1 MKVVTAAGTIELGTV
16 ETAPTIGVIDYSRRV
31 TDEFGVTTVVQRGF
45 ARRMT
50 VRLAVPFEDVDT
62 IQRQLAEL
70 RATSATWIADDR
82 FGSLS
87 VRGFYKEF
95 EVDHATAP
103 LSYCTLTVEGMTGEE
118 AFTDDGSDP
127 APAGQA
133 SSLQLLQPIAITE
146 AVLTSSSVS
155 EDDAIEWTAAG
166 GYALGQRVIR
176 RSTHRVWES
185 LIERNVGHDP
195 ATTTGAWL
203 DVGPTNRWA
212 MFDQALGSVTTDEA
226 PIVVTLRPGPAAS
239 GLAILDC
246 NAATVRVQAPGY
258 DRTVAPSGGS
268 GAALFLDLSLA
279 AGASITVT
287 LTPFGMAAQRVVWD
301 DGFAWDD
308 SVTWQD
314 TVAGTATA
322 EPPSWADAE
331 AVSDT
336 TEWQDSRGGDGT
348 VFVGTMVLGI
358 LRPLGI
364 TEGSATSG
372 ITDYSRRETDEF
384 GETMIV
390 PRAWAK
396 RMAGKALIRTD
407 AVDQVVGR
415 IAAVRAVPS
424 LWLGDAGVDSLIV
437 YGFFKDFSVE
447 VGETL
452 SKLTLSI
459 EGFSE
464 AKTPAPLTIP
474 WENVSGTKPTENADN
489 TSENTSKDT
498 DAVAGVP
505 AKQVIADAASVK
517 QRSDILENITIPAIN
532 SAVAAANALIKTA
545 GAKAD
550 AALADLNAK
559 LLASGI
565 VLDAA
570 LANADSKL
578 AAARV
583 TADLAVSRANTRIDA
598 AMTDLNAEANRAQG
612 KDELLDRRID
622 SLTVVTNK
630 NDGEVRALIE
640 TERLVRTDDVRAIA
654 QRIDTVVTDYT
665 SRDSVTNTRITT
677 QVTALSAADRA
688 LGERIDTVT
697 AEFKAADSA
706 TSTRITDSVA
716 ALSAADEAIG
726 RRVDSIVTDVTT
738 KDTATRAEISRVEL
752 ASSTRD
758 TALGQ
763 RIDTVVTDYTG
774 RDSATNTRITTQVT
788 ALSAADKA
796 LGERI
801 DTVTTDFKAADAAT
815 STRIT
820 NAVTALSDADTA
832 IGTRVD
838 AIVTDVTTKDTAT
851 RAEISRVELAS
862 STRDTALG
870 QRIDTVTADYKSA
883 STATN
888 TRITDTAR
896 AFADADQAIGQRIS
910 EVQSS
915 FAPGGGNLISNTDFV
930 TTDGWGENLGMPR
943 PNYGVNAAGP
953 SYHPVGEN
961 VLSIYQAGR
970 AGGADAYADWISDPV
985 AIVGGSFVQFSAMFA
1000 SHRADTQAFLGWVG
1014 SDGVIFQFVNGNRNT
1029 STEQFANDP
1038 NLFKRSGALAVQA
1051 PLRAVAARLLM
1062 RKNDT
1067 YEGKADSYA
1076 WFWRPYIGGARQG
1089 QNGWNDWS
1097 AGSARAVQTA
1107 TAARVAT
1114 SIDTLTDAD
1123 RAIGRRIDTVTT
1135 DYVSRDSTTNARVDQ
1150 TVSAISEGDRALG
1163 IRVDSVAANL
1173 VTTDSAVRAE
1183 IGRVERT
1190 SVDRDTALG
1199 QRSDTI
1205 TASLNAASGRLSTVE
1220 TAVTD
1225 GRFATAQRVSNL
1237 EAQVSGSGGDLTAKI
1252 DERVTAVVDPKI
1264 GAVTQSVTNLRSD
1277 YNGTAATVQQQAG
1290 TLVDLAG
1297 KARAYVRLNADAGNG
1312 YAQLSLF
1319 ADQYGGAWELVGN
1332 GRIAGNLFV
1341 DGTITTSKV
1350 APNNITNTVAIA
1362 GMSGGVSPEDTGE
1375 TGRVYITSTGG
1386 TMKVDVQ
1393 ADGTRTGG
1401 SGNMRAQLFAAYNGT
1416 ELALSREVAFT
1427 PSNTAVPVGFFQIIQ
1442 FPAGT
1447 AVQFFL
1453 RFFVT
1458 TTNTTWTYTSAAIA
1472 VTEFKR

>member
-1 MKVVTAAGTIELGTV
+1 MKVVTASGAIELGTV

-50 VRLAVPFEDVDT
+50 VRLAVPFDDVDT

-82 FGSLS
+82 FGSLT

-127 APAGQA
+127 APAGQP
-133 SSLQLLQPIAITE
+133 SSLQLLQPIAITD
-146 AVLTSSSVS
+146 ALLTSSSVP
-155 EDDAIEWTAAG
+155 EDDAIEWTTAG

-185 LIERNVGHDP
+185 LLERNVGHDP

-246 NAATVRVQAPGY
+246 NAATVRVQATGY
-258 DRTVAPSGGS
+258 DRTVAPTGGS

-287 LTPFGMAAQRVVWD
+287 LTPFGKAATRVVWD

-348 VFVGTMVLGI
+348 VFVGTLLLGI

-464 AKTPAPLTIP
+464 ARTPAPLTIP

-489 TSENTSKDT
+489 TGENTSKDT
-498 DAVAGVP
+498 GAVAGVP
-505 AKQVIADAASVK
+505 AAQVIADAASVK

-559 LLASGI
+559 LLSAGIALDGSLAS
-565 VLDAA
+565 
-570 LANADSKL
+570 ADSKL
-578 AAARV
+578 GAARV
-583 TADLAVSRANTRIDA
+583 AADLAVSRANTRIDA

-622 SLTVVTNK
+622 SMTVVINK
-630 NDGEVRALIE
+630 NDGEVRALID
-640 TERLVRTDDVRAIA
+640 TERTVRSDDVRAIA
-654 QRIDTVVTDYT
+654 QRIDSVVTDYT
-665 SRDSVTNTRITT
+665 SRDSDTNTRITR
-677 QVTALSAADRA
+677 QVTALSAADMA

-697 AEFKAADSA
+697 TEYKDADAA
-706 TSTRITDSVA
+706 TSTQITDSVA
-716 ALSAADEAIG
+716 ALSAVDVAIG
-726 RRVDSIVTDVTT
+726 KRVDAIVTDVTT
-738 KDTATRAEISRVEL
+738 KDTATRTEIGRVEL

-763 RIDTVVTDYTG
+763 RIDSVVTDYTD

-788 ALSAADKA
+788 ALSAEDKA

-801 DTVTTDFKAADAAT
+801 DTVTTEYKSANTAT
-815 STRIT
+815 NTRIT
-820 NAVTALSDADTA
+820 GEVTALSGAD
-832 IGTRVD
+832 V
-838 AIVTDVTTKDTAT
+838 
-851 RAEISRVELAS
+851 
-862 STRDTALG
+862 ALG
-870 QRIDTVTADYKSA
+870 QRIDTVTTEFRDANAVTSTRINA
-883 STATN
+883 QSTALS
-888 TRITDTAR
+888 
-896 AFADADQAIGQRIS
+896 DATTAIGQRI
-910 EVQSS
+910 
-915 FAPGGGNLISNTDFV
+915 
-930 TTDGWGENLGMPR
+930 
-943 PNYGVNAAGP
+943 
-953 SYHPVGEN
+953 
-961 VLSIYQAGR
+961 
-970 AGGADAYADWISDPV
+970 
-985 AIVGGSFVQFSAMFA
+985 
-1000 SHRADTQAFLGWVG
+1000 DT
-1014 SDGVIFQFVNGNRNT
+1014 I
-1029 STEQFANDP
+1029 
-1038 NLFKRSGALAVQA
+1038 
-1051 PLRAVAARLLM
+1051 
-1062 RKNDT
+1062 
-1067 YEGKADSYA
+1067 
-1076 WFWRPYIGGARQG
+1076 
-1089 QNGWNDWS
+1089 
-1097 AGSARAVQTA
+1097 
-1107 TAARVAT
+1107 
-1114 SIDTLTDAD
+1114 
-1123 RAIGRRIDTVTT
+1123 TT
-1135 DYVSRDSTTNARVDQ
+1135 DYVSRDSKANVRIDQ
-1150 TVSAISEGDRALG
+1150 TASAMSEADRVLG
-1163 IRVDSVAANL
+1163 IRVDNVSASL
-1173 VTTDSAVRAE
+1173 SSTDSAVRAE
-1183 IGRVERT
+1183 IGRVERA
-1190 SVDRDTALG
+1190 SAERDIVLG
-1199 QRSDTI
+1199 ERSDTI
-1205 TASLNAASGRLSTVE
+1205 TVSLNDARSRLSTVE

-1225 GRFATAQRVSNL
+1225 GRFATAQRVSVL

-1277 YNGTAATVQQQAG
+1277 YDGTAATVQQQAG

-1416 ELALSREVAFT
+1416 ELALSREVAFS

>member
-1 MKVVTAAGTIELGTV
+1 MKVVTFTGAIELGTV

-31 TDEFGVTTVVQRGF
+31 TDEFGVTTVVPRRF

-50 VRLAVPFEDVDT
+50 VRLAVPFDDVDT

-82 FGSLS
+82 FGSLT
-87 VRGFYKEF
+87 VRGFYREF
-95 EVDHATAP
+95 EVDHASAP
-103 LSYCTLTVEGMTGEE
+103 LSYCTLTVEGLTGEE

-133 SSLQLLQPIAITE
+133 STLQLLQPIAITE

-185 LIERNVGHDP
+185 VIDRNIGHDP

-226 PIVVTLRPGPAAS
+226 PIVVTLRPGLAAS

-268 GAALFLDLSLA
+268 GGALFLDLSLA

-287 LTPFGMAAQRVVWD
+287 LTPFGKAATRVVWD

-308 SVTWQD
+308 SVAWHD

-331 AVSDT
+331 GVSDVT
-336 TEWQDSRGGDGT
+336 KWRDSRGGDGT
-348 VFVGTMVLGI
+348 VFVGTLLLGI

-464 AKTPAPLTIP
+464 AKTPAPLTIL
-474 WENVSGTKPTENADN
+474 WENVSGPKPTENADN
-489 TSENTSKDT
+489 TGENTSKDT
-498 DAVAGVP
+498 GAVAGVP
-505 AKQVIADAASVK
+505 AKQVIADAVSIK
-517 QRSDILENITIPAIN
+517 QRSDILENTTIPAIN

-570 LANADSKL
+570 LAKADSKL
-578 AAARV
+578 VEARV
-583 TADLAVSRANTRIDA
+583 TADLAVSRANNRIDA

-654 QRIDTVVTDYT
+654 QRIDSVVTDYT

-697 AEFKAADSA
+697 TEFKAADSA

-726 RRVDSIVTDVTT
+726 KRVDSIVTDVTM

-815 STRIT
+815 STRIIT
-820 NAVTALSDADTA
+820 AVTALSDADAAT
-832 IGTRVD
+832 GRRVD
-838 AIVTDVTTKDTAT
+838 SIVTDVTTKDTAT
-851 RAEISRVELAS
+851 RAEIGRVELAS

-870 QRIDTVTADYKSA
+870 QRIDTVTADYQSA
-883 STATN
+883 NTATN
-888 TRITDTAR
+888 TRITDTSR
-896 AFADADQAIGQRIS
+896 ALANATTAVGERASVLESQASPSGGNLVPNSSLSTLDGWVLVTNPQLTSTMSLNRAAQPFMIGGIENNLTLHRPSPGAGLCSEAQSAPFAVRPGSSIQLYAMTASHRCRAWVTVFFFNYSGYVGYAGENSALRINAGGQDLNAWDQTGVKELIVPGGAVRATIALRSYDVENDGYAWFSRPFVTEVKPGTKTWVPYSAGNDRTVTASTRALVSSTATTLADADS
-910 EVQSS
+910 
-915 FAPGGGNLISNTDFV
+915 
-930 TTDGWGENLGMPR
+930 
-943 PNYGVNAAGP
+943 
-953 SYHPVGEN
+953 
-961 VLSIYQAGR
+961 
-970 AGGADAYADWISDPV
+970 
-985 AIVGGSFVQFSAMFA
+985 
-1000 SHRADTQAFLGWVG
+1000 
-1014 SDGVIFQFVNGNRNT
+1014 
-1029 STEQFANDP
+1029 
-1038 NLFKRSGALAVQA
+1038 
-1051 PLRAVAARLLM
+1051 
-1062 RKNDT
+1062 
-1067 YEGKADSYA
+1067 
-1076 WFWRPYIGGARQG
+1076 
-1089 QNGWNDWS
+1089 
-1097 AGSARAVQTA
+1097 
-1107 TAARVAT
+1107 
-1114 SIDTLTDAD
+1114 
-1123 RAIGRRIDTVTT
+1123 AIGRRIDTITT
-1135 DYVSRDSTTNARVDQ
+1135 DYVGRDSATNARVDQ
-1150 TVSAISEGDRALG
+1150 TASAMSEADRALG
-1163 IRVDSVAANL
+1163 IRVDGVAASL
-1173 VTTDSAVRAE
+1173 ATTDSAVRAE

-1205 TASLNAASGRLSTVE
+1205 TASLNDARGRLSTVE

-1225 GRFATAQRVSNL
+1225 GRFAAAQRVSSL
-1237 EAQVSGSGGDLTAKI
+1237 EAQVGADLSARIDQRATAI
-1252 DERVTAVVDPKI
+1252 VDPKI
-1264 GAVTQSVTNLRSD
+1264 GVVTQSVTDLRSA
-1277 YNGTAATVQQQAG
+1277 YNGTEARVQQQAG

-1297 KARAYVRLNADAGNG
+1297 KATAYVRLLADGGNG
-1312 YAQLSLF
+1312 VARLSLWS
-1319 ADQYGGAWELVGN
+1319 DQFGGVWELIGD
-1332 GRIAGNLFV
+1332 GRIGGNLVV
-1341 DGTITTSKV
+1341 DGTITSTKMGASSV
-1350 APNNITNTVAIA
+1350 QQAMFLTLP
-1362 GMSGGVSPEDTGE
+1362 GSMSIPYG
-1375 TGRVYITSTGG
+1375 
-1386 TMKVDVQ
+1386 
-1393 ADGTRTGG
+1393 
-1401 SGNMRAQLFAAYNGT
+1401 
-1416 ELALSREVAFT
+1416 
-1427 PSNTAVPVGFFQIIQ
+1427 
-1442 FPAGT
+1442 
-1447 AVQFFL
+1447 
-1453 RFFVT
+1453 
-1458 TTNTTWTYTSAAIA
+1458 
-1472 VTEFKR
+1472 

>member
-1 MKVVTAAGTIELGTV
+1 MKVVTSAGAIELGTV

-50 VRLAVPFEDVDT
+50 VRLAVPFDDVDA
-62 IQRQLAEL
+62 IQRQLAQL

-87 VRGFYKEF
+87 VHGFYKEF
-95 EVDHATAP
+95 EVDHATVP

-133 SSLQLLQPIAITE
+133 SSLQLLQPIAITD
-146 AVLTSSSVS
+146 AVLTSSSVA

-185 LIERNVGHDP
+185 LLERNVGHDP

-258 DRTVAPSGGS
+258 DRTVAPTGGS

-287 LTPFGMAAQRVVWD
+287 LTPFGKAATRVVWD

-348 VFVGTMVLGI
+348 VFVGTLLLGI

-489 TSENTSKDT
+489 TGENTSKDT
-498 DAVAGVP
+498 GAVAGVP
-505 AKQVIADAASVK
+505 ATQVIADAASVK

-559 LLASGI
+559 LLSAGIALDGSLAS
-565 VLDAA
+565 
-570 LANADSKL
+570 ADSKL
-578 AAARV
+578 GAARV
-583 TADLAVSRANTRIDA
+583 AADLAVSRANTRIDA

-612 KDELLDRRID
+612 KDELLERRID

-654 QRIDTVVTDYT
+654 RTIESVITDYT
-665 SRDSVTNTRITT
+665 SRDSTTNTRITT
-677 QVTALSAADRA
+677 TITALSAADRA

-697 AEFKAADSA
+697 TEFKEADSA
-706 TSTRITDSVA
+706 TSTRITDSVS

-726 RRVDSIVTDVTT
+726 KRVDSIVADVITNDAAART
-738 KDTATRAEISRVEL
+738 EISRVEL
-752 ASSTRD
+752 ASSARD

-763 RIDTVVTDYTG
+763 SIEIVVTDYTG

-801 DTVTTDFKAADAAT
+801 DTVT
-815 STRIT
+815 
-820 NAVTALSDADTA
+820 
-832 IGTRVD
+832 
-838 AIVTDVTTKDTAT
+838 
-851 RAEISRVELAS
+851 
-862 STRDTALG
+862 
-870 QRIDTVTADYKSA
+870 ADYRSVN
-883 STATN
+883 TATN

-1014 SDGVIFQFVNGNRNT
+1014 SDGVIFEFVNGNRNT
-1029 STEQFANDP
+1029 STERFANDP
-1038 NLFKRSGALAVQA
+1038 NLFKRSGVIAVQA

-1067 YEGKADSYA
+1067 YEGQGDSYA

-1089 QNGWNDWS
+1089 QNAWNDWS

-1114 SIDTLTDAD
+1114 SITTLTDAD
-1123 RAIGRRIDTVTT
+1123 SAIGRRIDTVTA
-1135 DYVSRDSTTNARVDQ
+1135 DYVSRDATTNARVDQ

-1163 IRVDSVAANL
+1163 IRVDSVGASL
-1173 VTTDSAVRAE
+1173 VATDSAVRAE

-1205 TASLNAASGRLSTVE
+1205 TASLNEASGRLSTVE

-1393 ADGTRTGG
+1393 ADGTRTAG

-1416 ELALSREVAFT
+1416 ELALSREVAFS

>member
-1 MKVVTAAGTIELGTV
+1 MKVVTASGAIELGTV
-16 ETAPTIGVIDYSRRV
+16 GTAPTIGVIDYSRRV

-50 VRLAVPFEDVDT
+50 VRLAVPFDDVDT

-127 APAGQA
+127 APVGQA
-133 SSLQLLQPIAITE
+133 SSLQLLQPIAITD
-146 AVLTSSSVS
+146 AVLTSSSVA

-166 GYALGQRVIR
+166 GYALGQRVMR

-185 LIERNVGHDP
+185 LLERNVGHDP

-226 PIVVTLRPGPAAS
+226 PIVVTLRPDPAAS

-287 LTPFGMAAQRVVWD
+287 LTPFGKAATRVVWD

-308 SVTWQD
+308 SVSWQD
-314 TVAGTATA
+314 TVAGTATV
-322 EPPSWADAE
+322 EPPTWSDGE
-331 AVSDT
+331 GVSDT

-348 VFVGTMVLGI
+348 VFVGTLLLGI

-489 TSENTSKDT
+489 TGENTSKDT
-498 DAVAGVP
+498 GAVAGVP
-505 AKQVIADAASVK
+505 ATQVIADAASVK
-517 QRSDILENITIPAIN
+517 HRNDILENITIPAIN

-559 LLASGI
+559 LLSAGIALDGSLAS
-565 VLDAA
+565 
-570 LANADSKL
+570 ADSKL
-578 AAARV
+578 GAARV
-583 TADLAVSRANTRIDA
+583 AADLAVSRANTRIDA

-612 KDELLDRRID
+612 KDELLERRID

-654 QRIDTVVTDYT
+654 QRIDSVVTDYT

-697 AEFKAADSA
+697 TEFKAADSA
-706 TSTRITDSVA
+706 TSTRIMDSVA

-726 RRVDSIVTDVTT
+726 KRVDSIVTDVTT

-788 ALSAADKA
+788 ALSAADTA

-801 DTVTTDFKAADAAT
+801 DTVTTDFKAADTAT

-820 NAVTALSDADTA
+820 QSVTALSNA
-832 IGTRVD
+832 
-838 AIVTDVTTKDTAT
+838 
-851 RAEISRVELAS
+851 
-862 STRDTALG
+862 DTALG
-870 QRIDTVTADYKSA
+870 QRIDTITTDYKAADSA
-883 STATN
+883 TS
-888 TRITDTAR
+888 TRITTAV
-896 AFADADQAIGQRIS
+896 AALSDADSAIGQRIDTITTDYVGRDTRTNARVDQTAS
-910 EVQSS
+910 AMTEADRALGARIETVQAS
-915 FAPGGGNLISNTDFV
+915 FTSGGGNLLVGTDFI
-930 TTDGWGENLGMPR
+930 TLDGWTYNQYNPSGTLSAPNRGIDVEGSSYHPLGEHTLGMYQPGR
-943 PNYGVNAAGP
+943 VGDSTYLEWLSDPFAVTPGEYLQFSAFCLAHRASVKIALVWLNAAG
-953 SYHPVGEN
+953 
-961 VLSIYQAGR
+961 A
-970 AGGADAYADWISDPV
+970 
-985 AIVGGSFVQFSAMFA
+985 AMFA
-1000 SHRADTQAFLGWVG
+1000 VDAGDVSTPEALGNNPENYTQHGMKSVQVPSNAVG
-1014 SDGVIFQFVNGNRNT
+1014 AYLI
-1029 STEQFANDP
+1029 
-1038 NLFKRSGALAVQA
+1038 
-1051 PLRAVAARLLM
+1051 M

-1067 YEGKADSYA
+1067 KAGANPNDSYA
-1076 WFWRPYIGGARQG
+1076 WFWRPSVSI
-1089 QNGWNDWS
+1089 
-1097 AGSARAVQTA
+1097 ARAGQLAWAPYSPGSGRAAQVAST
-1107 TAARVAT
+1107 ARVKEA
-1114 SIDTLTDAD
+1114 TDALAQASLALGSRSTSLEAQMSRQAPSALNTFTD
-1123 RAIGRRIDTVTT
+1123 DVNNRLTRIDQFV
-1135 DYVSRDSTTNARVDQ
+1135 NAR
-1150 TVSAISEGDRALG
+1150 I
-1163 IRVDSVAANL
+1163 N
-1173 VTTDSAVRAE
+1173 TTEDVLA
-1183 IGRVERT
+1183 
-1190 SVDRDTALG
+1190 DLPN
-1199 QRSDTI
+1199 QY
-1205 TASLNAASGRLSTVE
+1205 
-1220 TAVTD
+1220 
-1225 GRFATAQRVSNL
+1225 ATAQRVSIL

-1252 DERVTAVVDPKI
+1252 DERLTVVVDPKI
-1264 GAVTQSVTNLRSD
+1264 GAVAQSVSDLRSA
-1277 YNGTAATVQQQAG
+1277 YNGTAATVSQQAG
-1290 TLVDLAG
+1290 TLADVKGRTAAYWRTTAVAG
-1297 KARAYVRLNADAGNG
+1297 DNRAQITISADANAGAGVDIIGDVSINGN
-1312 YAQLSLF
+1312 L
-1319 ADQYGGAWELVGN
+1319 LVSGSVVTD
-1332 GRIAGNLFV
+1332 RIALNGV
-1341 DGTITTSKV
+1341 
-1350 APNNITNTVAIA
+1350 TNTVAIA

-1393 ADGTRTGG
+1393 ADGTRTAG

>member
-1 MKVVTAAGTIELGTV
+1 MKVVTAAGAIELGTV

-50 VRLAVPFEDVDT
+50 VRLAVPFDDVDT

-133 SSLQLLQPIAITE
+133 SSLQLLQPIAITD
-146 AVLTSSSVS
+146 AVLTSSSVP

-258 DRTVAPSGGS
+258 DRTVAPTGGS

-287 LTPFGMAAQRVVWD
+287 LTPFGKAATRVVWD

-308 SVTWQD
+308 SVAWQD
-314 TVAGTATA
+314 TVAGTATD

-331 AVSDT
+331 GVSDLT
-336 TEWQDSRGGDGT
+336 NWQDSRGGDGT
-348 VFVGTMVLGI
+348 VFVGTMLLGI

-424 LWLGDAGVDSLIV
+424 LWLGDAGIDSLIV

-459 EGFSE
+459 ESFSE
-464 AKTPAPLTIP
+464 AKNPAPLTIP

-489 TSENTSKDT
+489 TGENTSKDT
-498 DAVAGVP
+498 GAVAGVP
-505 AKQVIADAASVK
+505 ATQVIADAASVK

-532 SAVAAANALIKTA
+532 SAVAAANALIKAA

-559 LLASGI
+559 LLSSGI
-565 VLDAA
+565 ALDGS
-570 LANADSKL
+570 LASADSKL
-578 AAARV
+578 GAARV
-583 TADLAVSRANTRIDA
+583 TAELAASRANARIDA

-612 KDELLDRRID
+612 KDELLERRID

-654 QRIDTVVTDYT
+654 QRIDSVVTDYT

-697 AEFKAADSA
+697 TEFKAADSA

-726 RRVDSIVTDVTT
+726 RRIDSIVTDVTT

-774 RDSATNTRITTQVT
+774 RDTATNTRITTQVT
-788 ALSAADKA
+788 ALSAADVA

-801 DTVTTDFKAADAAT
+801 DTVTTDFKAADSAT

-820 NAVTALSDADTA
+820 QSVTALSNADTALGQRIDTITTDYKAADSATSTRITTAVAALSDADTA
-832 IGTRVD
+832 IGQRVD
-838 AIVTDVTTKDTAT
+838 TI
-851 RAEISRVELAS
+851 
-862 STRDTALG
+862 
-870 QRIDTVTADYKSA
+870 
-883 STATN
+883 
-888 TRITDTAR
+888 
-896 AFADADQAIGQRIS
+896 
-910 EVQSS
+910 
-915 FAPGGGNLISNTDFV
+915 
-930 TTDGWGENLGMPR
+930 
-943 PNYGVNAAGP
+943 
-953 SYHPVGEN
+953 
-961 VLSIYQAGR
+961 
-970 AGGADAYADWISDPV
+970 
-985 AIVGGSFVQFSAMFA
+985 
-1000 SHRADTQAFLGWVG
+1000 
-1014 SDGVIFQFVNGNRNT
+1014 
-1029 STEQFANDP
+1029 
-1038 NLFKRSGALAVQA
+1038 
-1051 PLRAVAARLLM
+1051 
-1062 RKNDT
+1062 
-1067 YEGKADSYA
+1067 
-1076 WFWRPYIGGARQG
+1076 
-1089 QNGWNDWS
+1089 
-1097 AGSARAVQTA
+1097 
-1107 TAARVAT
+1107 
-1114 SIDTLTDAD
+1114 
-1123 RAIGRRIDTVTT
+1123 TT
-1135 DYVSRDSTTNARVDQ
+1135 DYIGRDSQTNARVDQ
-1150 TVSAISEGDRALG
+1150 TVSAMSEADRALG
-1163 IRVDSVAANL
+1163 SRIDTVAA
-1173 VTTDSAVRAE
+1173 SF
-1183 IGRVERT
+1183 G
-1190 SVDRDTALG
+1190 TA
-1199 QRSDTI
+1199 
-1205 TASLNAASGRLSTVE
+1205 
-1220 TAVTD
+1220 
-1225 GRFATAQRVSNL
+1225 
-1237 EAQVSGSGGDLTAKI
+1237 LTAKAQEI
-1252 DERVTAVVDPKI
+1252 TTAFTNADIALANRTDVLEASSRATDTAIPALTARIKSTEDTLVDLPNRYAASSFVQMLDAQMRGAEPSGISTSLIARIEDRATAIADAKT
-1264 GAVTQSVTNLRSD
+1264 GAVAQTVQTLRSE
-1277 YNGTAATVQQQAG
+1277 YNGTVATVSQQAG
-1290 TLVDLAG
+1290 TIVDLAG
-1297 KARAYVRLNADAGNG
+1297 KATAYVRLLADGGNG
-1312 YAQLSLF
+1312 VARLSLWS
-1319 ADQYGGAWELVGN
+1319 DQFGGAWELIGN
-1332 GRIAGNLFV
+1332 GRIGGDLVV
-1341 DGTITTSKV
+1341 DGTITSMKMGASSVQQAMFMTLPGSM
-1350 APNNITNTVAIA
+1350 AIPY
-1362 GMSGGVSPEDTGE
+1362 G
-1375 TGRVYITSTGG
+1375 
-1386 TMKVDVQ
+1386 
-1393 ADGTRTGG
+1393 
-1401 SGNMRAQLFAAYNGT
+1401 
-1416 ELALSREVAFT
+1416 
-1427 PSNTAVPVGFFQIIQ
+1427 
-1442 FPAGT
+1442 
-1447 AVQFFL
+1447 
-1453 RFFVT
+1453 
-1458 TTNTTWTYTSAAIA
+1458 
-1472 VTEFKR
+1472 

>member
-1 MKVVTAAGTIELGTV
+1 MKVVTASGAIELGTV

-50 VRLAVPFEDVDT
+50 VRLAVPFDDVDT

-82 FGSLS
+82 FGSLT

-127 APAGQA
+127 APAGQP

-176 RSTHRVWES
+176 RATHRVWES
-185 LIERNVGHDP
+185 LLERNVGHDP
-195 ATTTGAWL
+195 AITTGAWL

-287 LTPFGMAAQRVVWD
+287 LTPFGKAATRVVWD

-308 SVTWQD
+308 SVSWQD
-314 TVAGTATA
+314 TVAGTATV
-322 EPPSWADAE
+322 EPPTWSDDE
-331 AVSDT
+331 GVSDT

-348 VFVGTMVLGI
+348 VFVGTMLLGI

-505 AKQVIADAASVK
+505 AKQVIADAVSVK

-583 TADLAVSRANTRIDA
+583 TADLAVSRANSRIDA

-612 KDELLDRRID
+612 KDELLKREID
-622 SLTVVTNK
+622 SLTVVTNR

-640 TERLVRTDDVRAIA
+640 TERLVRTDDVRAIV
-654 QRIDTVVTDYT
+654 RTIDSVVTDYT

-677 QVTALSAADRA
+677 TITALSAVDRA

-697 AEFKAADSA
+697 TEFRAADSA

-726 RRVDSIVTDVTT
+726 KRVDAIVTDVIT
-738 KDTATRAEISRVEL
+738 KETATRAEISRVEL

-758 TALGQ
+758 AALGQ
-763 RIDTVVTDYTG
+763 RIDSVVTDYTG
-774 RDSATNTRITTQVT
+774 RDTVTNTRITQTIT
-788 ALSAADKA
+788 AFSAADKA

-801 DTVTTDFKAADAAT
+801 DTVTTEFRTADAAT
-815 STRIT
+815 STRISDV
-820 NAVTALSDADTA
+820 VTALSDADTA
-832 IGTRVD
+832 IGKRVD

-851 RAEISRVELAS
+851 RAEIGRVELAS

-870 QRIDTVTADYKSA
+870 QRIDTVTTDYISA
-883 STATN
+883 NTATN
-888 TRITDTAR
+888 TRITESVTALSN
-896 AFADADQAIGQRIS
+896 ADVAIGQRIDTIATDYLGRDATTNARIT
-910 EVQSS
+910 VQVKALSD
-915 FAPGGGNLISNTDFV
+915 A
-930 TTDGWGENLGMPR
+930 TT
-943 PNYGVNAAGP
+943 
-953 SYHPVGEN
+953 
-961 VLSIYQAGR
+961 
-970 AGGADAYADWISDPV
+970 
-985 AIVGGSFVQFSAMFA
+985 
-1000 SHRADTQAFLGWVG
+1000 
-1014 SDGVIFQFVNGNRNT
+1014 
-1029 STEQFANDP
+1029 
-1038 NLFKRSGALAVQA
+1038 
-1051 PLRAVAARLLM
+1051 
-1062 RKNDT
+1062 
-1067 YEGKADSYA
+1067 
-1076 WFWRPYIGGARQG
+1076 
-1089 QNGWNDWS
+1089 
-1097 AGSARAVQTA
+1097 
-1107 TAARVAT
+1107 
-1114 SIDTLTDAD
+1114 
-1123 RAIGRRIDTVTT
+1123 AIGQRFDAITT

-1150 TVSAISEGDRALG
+1150 TVSAMSEGYRALG
-1163 IRVDSVAANL
+1163 IRVDGVAAGL
-1173 VTTDSAVRAE
+1173 TATDTAVRAE

-1205 TASLNAASGRLSTVE
+1205 TASLNDARGRLSTVE

-1225 GRFATAQRVSNL
+1225 GRFATAQRVSSL
-1237 EAQVSGSGGDLTAKI
+1237 EAQVGDDLSARIDQRATAI
-1252 DERVTAVVDPKI
+1252 VDPKI
-1264 GAVTQSVTNLRSD
+1264 GVVTQSVTDLRSA
-1277 YNGTAATVQQQAG
+1277 YNGTVATVQQQAG

-1297 KARAYVRLNADAGNG
+1297 KATAYVRLLADGGNG
-1312 YAQLSLF
+1312 VARLSLWS
-1319 ADQYGGAWELVGN
+1319 DQFGGAWELIGD
-1332 GRIAGNLFV
+1332 GRIGGNLV
-1341 DGTITTSKV
+1341 V
-1350 APNNITNTVAIA
+1350 A
-1362 GMSGGVSPEDTGE
+1362 GS
-1375 TGRVYITSTGG
+1375 ITSTQMGASS
-1386 TMKVDVQ
+1386 VQ
-1393 ADGTRTGG
+1393 QAMFLTLPG
-1401 SGNMRAQLFAAYNGT
+1401 SMSIPYG
-1416 ELALSREVAFT
+1416 
-1427 PSNTAVPVGFFQIIQ
+1427 
-1442 FPAGT
+1442 
-1447 AVQFFL
+1447 
-1453 RFFVT
+1453 
-1458 TTNTTWTYTSAAIA
+1458 
-1472 VTEFKR
+1472 

>member
-1 MKVVTAAGTIELGTV
+1 MKVVTASGAIELGTV

-50 VRLAVPFEDVDT
+50 VRLAVPFDDVDA

-70 RATSATWIADDR
+70 RAISATWIADER

-95 EVDHATAP
+95 EVDHATAA

-133 SSLQLLQPIAITE
+133 SSLQLLQPIAITD
-146 AVLTSSSVS
+146 AVLTSSSVP

-226 PIVVTLRPGPAAS
+226 PIVVTLRPGLGAS

-258 DRTVAPSGGS
+258 DRTVAPTGGS

-279 AGASITVT
+279 AGAGITVT
-287 LTPFGMAAQRVVWD
+287 LTPFGKAATRVVWD

-348 VFVGTMVLGI
+348 VFVGTMLLGI

-498 DAVAGVP
+498 GAVAGVP
-505 AKQVIADAASVK
+505 ATQVIADAASVK

-583 TADLAVSRANTRIDA
+583 TADLAVSLANTRIDA

-622 SLTVVTNK
+622 SLTVITNK

-654 QRIDTVVTDYT
+654 QRIDSVVTDYT

-677 QVTALSAADRA
+677 TITALSAADRA

-697 AEFKAADSA
+697 TEFKAADSA

-726 RRVDSIVTDVTT
+726 KRVDSIVTDVTT

-763 RIDTVVTDYTG
+763 RIDSVVTDYTG

-801 DTVTTDFKAADAAT
+801 DSVTTEFKAADAAT
-815 STRIT
+815 STGISE
-820 NAVTALSDADTA
+820 AVTALSDADAA
-832 IGTRVD
+832 IGRRVD
-838 AIVTDVTTKDTAT
+838 SVVTDVSTKDAAT
-851 RAEISRVELAS
+851 RAEIGRVELAS

-883 STATN
+883 NTATN

-915 FAPGGGNLISNTDFV
+915 FTPGGGNLINNTDFI
-930 TTDGWGENLGMPR
+930 TTDGWGENIGMPR
-943 PNYGVNAAGP
+943 PTYGINIAGT

-1014 SDGVIFQFVNGNRNT
+1014 SDGVIFEFVNGNRNT
-1029 STEQFANDP
+1029 STEKLANDP
-1038 NLFKRSGALAVQA
+1038 NLFKRSGVIAVQA

-1067 YEGKADSYA
+1067 YEGQGDSYA

-1114 SIDTLTDAD
+1114 SITTLTNAD
-1123 RAIGRRIDTVTT
+1123 SAIGRRIDTITT
-1135 DYVSRDSTTNARVDQ
+1135 DYVGRDSATNARVDQ
-1150 TVSAISEGDRALG
+1150 TASAMSEGDRALG

-1173 VTTDSAVRAE
+1173 ATTDSAVRAE

-1205 TASLNAASGRLSTVE
+1205 TASLNDARSRLSTVE

-1225 GRFATAQRVSNL
+1225 GRFAAAQRVSSL
-1237 EAQVSGSGGDLTAKI
+1237 EAQVGADLSARI
-1252 DERVTAVVDPKI
+1252 DQRASAIVDPKI
-1264 GAVTQSVTNLRSD
+1264 GVVTQSVTDLRSA
-1277 YNGTAATVQQQAG
+1277 YNGTVATVQQQAG

-1297 KARAYVRLNADAGNG
+1297 KATAYVRLLADGGNG
-1312 YAQLSLF
+1312 VARLSLWS
-1319 ADQYGGAWELVGN
+1319 DQFGGAWELIGD
-1332 GRIAGNLFV
+1332 GRIGGNLVV
-1341 DGTITTSKV
+1341 DGTITSTKMGASSV
-1350 APNNITNTVAIA
+1350 QQAMFLTLP
-1362 GMSGGVSPEDTGE
+1362 GSMSIPYG
-1375 TGRVYITSTGG
+1375 
-1386 TMKVDVQ
+1386 
-1393 ADGTRTGG
+1393 
-1401 SGNMRAQLFAAYNGT
+1401 
-1416 ELALSREVAFT
+1416 
-1427 PSNTAVPVGFFQIIQ
+1427 
-1442 FPAGT
+1442 
-1447 AVQFFL
+1447 
-1453 RFFVT
+1453 
-1458 TTNTTWTYTSAAIA
+1458 
-1472 VTEFKR
+1472 

>member
-1 MKVVTAAGTIELGTV
+1 MKVVTTAGAIELGTV

-50 VRLAVPFEDVDT
+50 VRLAVPFDDVDT

-70 RATSATWIADDR
+70 RATSATWIADER

-146 AVLTSSSVS
+146 AVLTSSSVA

-185 LIERNVGHDP
+185 LLERNVGHDP

-226 PIVVTLRPGPAAS
+226 PIVVTLKSGDAAS

-246 NAATVRVQAPGY
+246 NASTVRVQAPGY
-258 DRTVAPSGGS
+258 DRTVAPTGGS

-279 AGASITVT
+279 AGASVTVT
-287 LTPFGMAAQRVVWD
+287 LTPFGKAATRVVWD

-348 VFVGTMVLGI
+348 VFVGTMLLGI

-489 TSENTSKDT
+489 TGENTSKDT

-505 AKQVIADAASVK
+505 ATQVIADAASVK

-559 LLASGI
+559 LLSAGIALDGSLAS
-565 VLDAA
+565 
-570 LANADSKL
+570 ADSKL

-583 TADLAVSRANTRIDA
+583 AADLAVSRANTRIDA

-612 KDELLDRRID
+612 KDELLERRID

-654 QRIDTVVTDYT
+654 QRIDSVVTDYT

-697 AEFKAADSA
+697 TEFKAADSA

-788 ALSAADKA
+788 ALSAADVA

-801 DTVTTDFKAADAAT
+801 DTVTTDFKAADSAT

-820 NAVTALSDADTA
+820 QSVTALSNA
-832 IGTRVD
+832 
-838 AIVTDVTTKDTAT
+838 
-851 RAEISRVELAS
+851 
-862 STRDTALG
+862 DTALG
-870 QRIDTVTADYKSA
+870 QRIDTITTDYKASDSA
-883 STATN
+883 TS
-888 TRITDTAR
+888 TRITTAV
-896 AFADADQAIGQRIS
+896 AALSDADSAIGQRI
-910 EVQSS
+910 
-915 FAPGGGNLISNTDFV
+915 
-930 TTDGWGENLGMPR
+930 
-943 PNYGVNAAGP
+943 
-953 SYHPVGEN
+953 
-961 VLSIYQAGR
+961 
-970 AGGADAYADWISDPV
+970 
-985 AIVGGSFVQFSAMFA
+985 
-1000 SHRADTQAFLGWVG
+1000 
-1014 SDGVIFQFVNGNRNT
+1014 
-1029 STEQFANDP
+1029 
-1038 NLFKRSGALAVQA
+1038 
-1051 PLRAVAARLLM
+1051 
-1062 RKNDT
+1062 
-1067 YEGKADSYA
+1067 DS
-1076 WFWRPYIGGARQG
+1076 
-1089 QNGWNDWS
+1089 
-1097 AGSARAVQTA
+1097 
-1107 TAARVAT
+1107 
-1114 SIDTLTDAD
+1114 
-1123 RAIGRRIDTVTT
+1123 VTT

-1163 IRVDSVAANL
+1163 IRVDGVAASL

-1190 SVDRDTALG
+1190 SVDRDTALS
-1199 QRSDTI
+1199 QRTDTI
-1205 TASLNAASGRLSTVE
+1205 TASLNDASGRLSTVE

-1252 DERVTAVVDPKI
+1252 DERLTVVVDPKI
-1264 GAVTQSVTNLRSD
+1264 GAVAQSLSDLRSQ
-1277 YNGTAATVQQQAG
+1277 YNGTAATVSQQAG
-1290 TLVDLAG
+1290 TLADVKGRTAAYWRTTAVAGNNRAQITISADANSGAGVDIVGDVSISGNLLVSGSVITDRIAPNAVSSISAASMGSGVADQESPFQTDLFFVGTTGAPLAIDVQFDAYRSENG
-1297 KARAYVRLNADAGNG
+1297 TGYLRAILLQRSANGDIGLREVRLRNPSTNV
-1312 YAQLSLF
+1312 
-1319 ADQYGGAWELVGN
+1319 GGPTNFWVL
-1332 GRIAGNLFV
+1332 
-1341 DGTITTSKV
+1341 TS
-1350 APNNITNTVAIA
+1350 A
-1362 GMSGGVSPEDTGE
+1362 
-1375 TGRVYITSTGG
+1375 
-1386 TMKVDVQ
+1386 
-1393 ADGTRTGG
+1393 
-1401 SGNMRAQLFAAYNGT
+1401 
-1416 ELALSREVAFT
+1416 
-1427 PSNTAVPVGFFQIIQ
+1427 
-1442 FPAGT
+1442 PAGT
-1447 AVQFFL
+1447 VGFYMSFEVISGGGQIYGGFAISSVSL
-1453 RFFVT
+1453 R
-1458 TTNTTWTYTSAAIA
+1458 
-1472 VTEFKR
+1472 VTELKR

>member
-1 MKVVTAAGTIELGTV
+1 MKVVTTAGAIELGTV
-16 ETAPTIGVIDYSRRV
+16 ETAPTIGVVDYSRRV

-50 VRLAVPFEDVDT
+50 VRLAVPFDDVDT

-185 LIERNVGHDP
+185 LLERNVGHDP

-258 DRTVAPSGGS
+258 DRTVAPLGGS

-287 LTPFGMAAQRVVWD
+287 LTPFGKAATHVVWD

-308 SVTWQD
+308 SVSWQD

-331 AVSDT
+331 GVSDLT
-336 TEWQDSRGGDGT
+336 NWQDSRGGDGT
-348 VFVGTMVLGI
+348 VFVGTLLLGI

-372 ITDYSRRETDEF
+372 IADYSRRETDEF

-489 TSENTSKDT
+489 TGENTSKDT
-498 DAVAGVP
+498 GAVAGVP
-505 AKQVIADAASVK
+505 ATQVIADAASVK
-517 QRSDILENITIPAIN
+517 QRNDILENITIPAIN

-559 LLASGI
+559 LLSAGIALDGSLAS
-565 VLDAA
+565 
-570 LANADSKL
+570 ADSKL
-578 AAARV
+578 GAARV
-583 TADLAVSRANTRIDA
+583 AADLAVSRANTRIDA

-612 KDELLDRRID
+612 KEELLKREID
-622 SLTVVTNK
+622 SLTVVTKK

-654 QRIDTVVTDYT
+654 RTIDSVVTDYT

-677 QVTALSAADRA
+677 TITALSAADRA

-697 AEFKAADSA
+697 TEFKSADAA

-726 RRVDSIVTDVTT
+726 KRVDSIVTDVIT
-738 KDTATRAEISRVEL
+738 KEAATRAEISRVEL

-763 RIDTVVTDYTG
+763 RIDSVVTDYTG
-774 RDSATNTRITTQVT
+774 RDSATNTRITTQVS

-796 LGERI
+796 LGERV

-815 STRIT
+815 SARIT
-820 NAVTALSDADTA
+820 QSVTALSNA
-832 IGTRVD
+832 
-838 AIVTDVTTKDTAT
+838 
-851 RAEISRVELAS
+851 
-862 STRDTALG
+862 DTALG
-870 QRIDTVTADYKSA
+870 QRIDTVTTDYKA
-883 STATN
+883 ANAATS
-888 TRITDTAR
+888 TRITTAV
-896 AFADADQAIGQRIS
+896 AALSDADAAIGQ
-910 EVQSS
+910 
-915 FAPGGGNLISNTDFV
+915 
-930 TTDGWGENLGMPR
+930 
-943 PNYGVNAAGP
+943 
-953 SYHPVGEN
+953 
-961 VLSIYQAGR
+961 
-970 AGGADAYADWISDPV
+970 
-985 AIVGGSFVQFSAMFA
+985 
-1000 SHRADTQAFLGWVG
+1000 
-1014 SDGVIFQFVNGNRNT
+1014 
-1029 STEQFANDP
+1029 
-1038 NLFKRSGALAVQA
+1038 
-1051 PLRAVAARLLM
+1051 
-1062 RKNDT
+1062 
-1067 YEGKADSYA
+1067 
-1076 WFWRPYIGGARQG
+1076 
-1089 QNGWNDWS
+1089 
-1097 AGSARAVQTA
+1097 
-1107 TAARVAT
+1107 
-1114 SIDTLTDAD
+1114 
-1123 RAIGRRIDTVTT
+1123 RIDTVTT

-1150 TVSAISEGDRALG
+1150 TVSAMSEGDRALG
-1163 IRVDSVAANL
+1163 IRVDTVTASLA
-1173 VTTDSAVRAE
+1173 TTDSAVRAE

-1205 TASLNAASGRLSTVE
+1205 TASLNDARGRISTVE

-1264 GAVTQSVTNLRSD
+1264 GAVTQSVTDLRSA

-1290 TLVDLAG
+1290 TLVDLSG
-1297 KARAYVRLNADAGNG
+1297 KATAYVRLLADGGNG
-1312 YAQLSLF
+1312 VARLSLWS
-1319 ADQYGGAWELVGN
+1319 DQFGGAWELIGN
-1332 GRIAGNLFV
+1332 GRIGGDLVV

-1350 APNNITNTVAIA
+1350 AANQMTNGAASSGMAGSGITQETDGETERLAILS
-1362 GMSGGVSPEDTGE
+1362 SGGRMFINVQSD
-1375 TGRVYITSTGG
+1375 GR
-1386 TMKVDVQ
+1386 
-1393 ADGTRTGG
+1393 RTGG
-1401 SGNMRAQLFAAYNGT
+1401 AGVMTVQLWASYSGGSIP
-1416 ELALSREVAFT
+1416 LSREVAFS
-1427 PSNTAVPVGFFQIIQ
+1427 PSSTAVPVSFFHQVY
-1442 FPAGT
+1442 FPAGETVEFYLHYYVRT
-1447 AVQFFL
+1447 A
-1453 RFFVT
+1453 
-1458 TTNTTWTYTSAAIA
+1458 NTSWAYSSAAIA

>member
-1 MKVVTAAGTIELGTV
+1 MKVVTAAGAIELGTV

-50 VRLAVPFEDVDT
+50 VRLAVPFDDVDT

-70 RATSATWIADDR
+70 RATSATWIADER

-95 EVDHATAP
+95 EVDHATGP

-118 AFTDDGSDP
+118 AYTDDGSDP

-133 SSLQLLQPIAITE
+133 SSLQLLQPIAITD
-146 AVLTSSSVS
+146 AVLTSSSVP

-185 LIERNVGHDP
+185 LLERNVGHDP

-268 GAALFLDLSLA
+268 GGALFLDLSLA
-279 AGASITVT
+279 AGASVTVT
-287 LTPFGMAAQRVVWD
+287 LTPFGKAATRVVWD

-308 SVTWQD
+308 SVSWQD
-314 TVAGTATA
+314 TVAGTATV

-331 AVSDT
+331 GVSDLT
-336 TEWQDSRGGDGT
+336 NWQDSRGGDGT
-348 VFVGTMVLGI
+348 VFVGTLLLGI

-364 TEGSATSG
+364 TESSATSG

-489 TSENTSKDT
+489 TGENTSKDT
-498 DAVAGVP
+498 GAVAGVP
-505 AKQVIADAASVK
+505 ATQVIADAASVK

-570 LANADSKL
+570 LAKADSKL
-578 AAARV
+578 VEARV
-583 TADLAVSRANTRIDA
+583 TADLAVSQANTRIDA

-630 NDGEVRALIE
+630 NDVEVRALIE

-654 QRIDTVVTDYT
+654 QRIDSVVTDYT

-677 QVTALSAADRA
+677 TITALSAADRA

-697 AEFKAADSA
+697 TEFKAADSA

-726 RRVDSIVTDVTT
+726 KRVDSIVTDVTT

-820 NAVTALSDADTA
+820 SAVTALSDADTA
-832 IGTRVD
+832 IGRRVD

-851 RAEISRVELAS
+851 RAEIGRVELAS

-870 QRIDTVTADYKSA
+870 QRIDTVTTDYKST

-888 TRITDTAR
+888 TRITESVTALSNADVALGQRIDTIATDYLGR
-896 AFADADQAIGQRIS
+896 DATTNTRITVQVKALSDADTAIGQRI
-910 EVQSS
+910 
-915 FAPGGGNLISNTDFV
+915 D
-930 TTDGWGENLGMPR
+930 
-943 PNYGVNAAGP
+943 
-953 SYHPVGEN
+953 
-961 VLSIYQAGR
+961 SIA
-970 AGGADAYADWISDPV
+970 
-985 AIVGGSFVQFSAMFA
+985 
-1000 SHRADTQAFLGWVG
+1000 
-1014 SDGVIFQFVNGNRNT
+1014 
-1029 STEQFANDP
+1029 
-1038 NLFKRSGALAVQA
+1038 
-1051 PLRAVAARLLM
+1051 
-1062 RKNDT
+1062 
-1067 YEGKADSYA
+1067 
-1076 WFWRPYIGGARQG
+1076 
-1089 QNGWNDWS
+1089 
-1097 AGSARAVQTA
+1097 
-1107 TAARVAT
+1107 
-1114 SIDTLTDAD
+1114 
-1123 RAIGRRIDTVTT
+1123 T
-1135 DYVSRDSTTNARVDQ
+1135 DYVGRDSATNARVDQ
-1150 TVSAISEGDRALG
+1150 TVSAMSAADRALG
-1163 IRVDSVAANL
+1163 SRIDTVAASFGPAL
-1173 VTTDSAVRAE
+1173 TAKAQEITTAYTNAD
-1183 IGRVERT
+1183 I
-1190 SVDRDTALG
+1190 ALG
-1199 QRSDTI
+1199 NRTTLLEASYGLDSGITPNGTFERGPAGWTLSASCVWKDTEVDAQGLI
-1205 TASLNAASGRLSTVE
+1205 RAVDASGTVLGPLLAVQQGKAYRLRVRLASRGDGLTHYAGLQCFDQGRSFLGNLYMPAVAGQTRFRSFIE
-1220 TAVTD
+1220 EQQLISGELNYGPAPVFTAGTSFPVGTRYVSPIALLNYGATTGTSD
-1225 GRFATAQRVSNL
+1225 LDYLYLEDASDFALTSARIKTTEDTLIDLPNRYATAQRVSNL

-1252 DERVTAVVDPKI
+1252 DERLTVVVDPKI
-1264 GAVTQSVTNLRSD
+1264 GAVAQSVSDLRSA
-1277 YNGTAATVQQQAG
+1277 YNGTAATVSQQAG
-1290 TLVDLAG
+1290 TLADVKGRTAAYWRTTAVAG
-1297 KARAYVRLNADAGNG
+1297 NNRAQITISADAN
-1312 YAQLSLF
+1312 A
-1319 ADQYGGAWELVGN
+1319 GAGVDIIGDVSISGDLLVAGSVITD
-1332 GRIAGNLFV
+1332 RIAVNGV
-1341 DGTITTSKV
+1341 
-1350 APNNITNTVAIA
+1350 TNTVAIA

-1375 TGRVYITSTGG
+1375 TGRVSITSTGG

-1393 ADGTRTGG
+1393 ADGTRTAG

>member
-1 MKVVTAAGTIELGTV
+1 MKVVTAAGAIELGTV

-31 TDEFGVTTVVQRGF
+31 TDEFGVTTVVPRGF

-50 VRLAVPFEDVDT
+50 VRLAVPFDDVDT

-133 SSLQLLQPIAITE
+133 SSLQLLQPIAITD

-176 RSTHRVWES
+176 RPTHRVWES

-212 MFDQALGSVTTDEA
+212 MFDQALGSVTTDEV

-258 DRTVAPSGGS
+258 DRTVAPTGGS

-287 LTPFGMAAQRVVWD
+287 LTPFGKAATRVVWD

-308 SVTWQD
+308 SVAWQD
-314 TVAGTATA
+314 TVAGTATV

-331 AVSDT
+331 GVSDLT
-336 TEWQDSRGGDGT
+336 NWQDSRGGDGT
-348 VFVGTMVLGI
+348 VFVGTMLLGI

-464 AKTPAPLTIP
+464 AKIPAPLTIP

-489 TSENTSKDT
+489 TGENTSKDT
-498 DAVAGVP
+498 GAVAGVP
-505 AKQVIADAASVK
+505 ATQVIADAASVK

-532 SAVAAANALIKTA
+532 SAVAAANALIKAA

-559 LLASGI
+559 LLSSGI
-565 VLDAA
+565 ALDGS
-570 LANADSKL
+570 LASADSKL
-578 AAARV
+578 GAARV
-583 TADLAVSRANTRIDA
+583 TAELAASRANARIDA

-612 KDELLDRRID
+612 KDELLERRID

-654 QRIDTVVTDYT
+654 QRIDSVVTDYT

-697 AEFKAADSA
+697 TEFKAADSA

-726 RRVDSIVTDVTT
+726 RRIDSIVTDVTT

-774 RDSATNTRITTQVT
+774 RDTATNTRITTQVT
-788 ALSAADKA
+788 ALSAADVA

-801 DTVTTDFKAADAAT
+801 DTVTTDFKAADSAT

-820 NAVTALSDADTA
+820 QSVTALSNADTALGQRIDTITTDYKAADSATSTRITTAVAALSDADTA
-832 IGTRVD
+832 IGQRVD
-838 AIVTDVTTKDTAT
+838 TI
-851 RAEISRVELAS
+851 
-862 STRDTALG
+862 
-870 QRIDTVTADYKSA
+870 
-883 STATN
+883 
-888 TRITDTAR
+888 
-896 AFADADQAIGQRIS
+896 
-910 EVQSS
+910 
-915 FAPGGGNLISNTDFV
+915 
-930 TTDGWGENLGMPR
+930 
-943 PNYGVNAAGP
+943 
-953 SYHPVGEN
+953 
-961 VLSIYQAGR
+961 
-970 AGGADAYADWISDPV
+970 
-985 AIVGGSFVQFSAMFA
+985 
-1000 SHRADTQAFLGWVG
+1000 
-1014 SDGVIFQFVNGNRNT
+1014 
-1029 STEQFANDP
+1029 
-1038 NLFKRSGALAVQA
+1038 
-1051 PLRAVAARLLM
+1051 
-1062 RKNDT
+1062 
-1067 YEGKADSYA
+1067 
-1076 WFWRPYIGGARQG
+1076 
-1089 QNGWNDWS
+1089 
-1097 AGSARAVQTA
+1097 
-1107 TAARVAT
+1107 
-1114 SIDTLTDAD
+1114 
-1123 RAIGRRIDTVTT
+1123 TT
-1135 DYVSRDSTTNARVDQ
+1135 DYIGRDSQTNARVDQ
-1150 TVSAISEGDRALG
+1150 TVSAMSEADRALG
-1163 IRVDSVAANL
+1163 SRIDTVAA
-1173 VTTDSAVRAE
+1173 SF
-1183 IGRVERT
+1183 G
-1190 SVDRDTALG
+1190 TA
-1199 QRSDTI
+1199 
-1205 TASLNAASGRLSTVE
+1205 
-1220 TAVTD
+1220 
-1225 GRFATAQRVSNL
+1225 
-1237 EAQVSGSGGDLTAKI
+1237 LTAKAQEI
-1252 DERVTAVVDPKI
+1252 TTAFTNADIALANRTDVLEASSRATDTAIPALTARIKSTEDTLVDLPNRYAASSFVQMLDAQMRGAEPSGISTSLIARIEDRATAIADAKT
-1264 GAVTQSVTNLRSD
+1264 GAVAQTVQTLRSE
-1277 YNGTAATVQQQAG
+1277 YNGTVATVSQQAG
-1290 TLVDLAG
+1290 TIVDLAG
-1297 KARAYVRLNADAGNG
+1297 KATAYVRLLADGGNG
-1312 YAQLSLF
+1312 VARLSLWS
-1319 ADQYGGAWELVGN
+1319 DQFGGAWELIGN
-1332 GRIAGNLFV
+1332 GRIGGDLVV
-1341 DGTITTSKV
+1341 DGTITSMKMGASSVQQAMFMTLPGSM
-1350 APNNITNTVAIA
+1350 AIPY
-1362 GMSGGVSPEDTGE
+1362 G
-1375 TGRVYITSTGG
+1375 
-1386 TMKVDVQ
+1386 
-1393 ADGTRTGG
+1393 
-1401 SGNMRAQLFAAYNGT
+1401 
-1416 ELALSREVAFT
+1416 
-1427 PSNTAVPVGFFQIIQ
+1427 
-1442 FPAGT
+1442 
-1447 AVQFFL
+1447 
-1453 RFFVT
+1453 
-1458 TTNTTWTYTSAAIA
+1458 
-1472 VTEFKR
+1472 

>member
-1 MKVVTAAGTIELGTV
+1 MKVVTSAGAIELGTV

-50 VRLAVPFEDVDT
+50 VRLAVPFDDVDT

-133 SSLQLLQPIAITE
+133 SSLQLLQPIAITD
-146 AVLTSSSVS
+146 AVLTSSSVA

-226 PIVVTLRPGPAAS
+226 PIVVTLRPGPSAS

-246 NAATVRVQAPGY
+246 NAASVRVQAPGY
-258 DRTVAPSGGS
+258 DRTVAPTGGS

-287 LTPFGMAAQRVVWD
+287 LTPFGEAATRVVWD

-308 SVTWQD
+308 SSTWQD
-314 TVAGTATA
+314 TVAGTATV

-331 AVSDT
+331 AVSDA

-348 VFVGTMVLGI
+348 VFVGTLLLGI

-364 TEGSATSG
+364 TERSATSG

-396 RMAGKALIRTD
+396 RMAAKALIRTD

-474 WENVSGTKPTENADN
+474 WENVSGTKPTKNADN
-489 TSENTSKDT
+489 TAENTSKDT
-498 DAVAGVP
+498 GAVAGVP

-570 LANADSKL
+570 LAKADSKL
-578 AAARV
+578 VEARV
-583 TADLAVSRANTRIDA
+583 TADLAVGRANDRIDA

-622 SLTVVTNK
+622 SLTVITNK

-654 QRIDTVVTDYT
+654 QRIDSVVTDYT

-677 QVTALSAADRA
+677 TITALSAADRA

-697 AEFKAADSA
+697 TEFRAADSA

-726 RRVDSIVTDVTT
+726 KRVDSIVTDVTT

-763 RIDTVVTDYTG
+763 RIDSVVTDYTG
-774 RDSATNTRITTQVT
+774 RDTVTNTRITQTIT
-788 ALSAADKA
+788 AFSAADKA

-801 DTVTTDFKAADAAT
+801 DTIATEFRAADAAT
-815 STRIT
+815 STRISDV
-820 NAVTALSDADTA
+820 VTALSDADTA
-832 IGTRVD
+832 IGKRVD

-851 RAEISRVELAS
+851 RAEIGRVELAS

-870 QRIDTVTADYKSA
+870 RRIDTVTTDYISA
-883 STATN
+883 NTATN
-888 TRITDTAR
+888 TRITESVTALSN
-896 AFADADQAIGQRIS
+896 ADVAIGQRIDTIATDYLGRNATTNARIT
-910 EVQSS
+910 VQVKALSD
-915 FAPGGGNLISNTDFV
+915 A
-930 TTDGWGENLGMPR
+930 TT
-943 PNYGVNAAGP
+943 
-953 SYHPVGEN
+953 
-961 VLSIYQAGR
+961 
-970 AGGADAYADWISDPV
+970 
-985 AIVGGSFVQFSAMFA
+985 
-1000 SHRADTQAFLGWVG
+1000 
-1014 SDGVIFQFVNGNRNT
+1014 
-1029 STEQFANDP
+1029 
-1038 NLFKRSGALAVQA
+1038 
-1051 PLRAVAARLLM
+1051 
-1062 RKNDT
+1062 
-1067 YEGKADSYA
+1067 
-1076 WFWRPYIGGARQG
+1076 
-1089 QNGWNDWS
+1089 
-1097 AGSARAVQTA
+1097 
-1107 TAARVAT
+1107 
-1114 SIDTLTDAD
+1114 
-1123 RAIGRRIDTVTT
+1123 AIGQRFDAITT

-1150 TVSAISEGDRALG
+1150 TVSAMSEGDRALG
-1163 IRVDSVAANL
+1163 IRVDGVAAGL
-1173 VTTDSAVRAE
+1173 TATDTAVRAE

-1199 QRSDTI
+1199 QRSDAI
-1205 TASLNAASGRLSTVE
+1205 TASLNDARGRLSTVE

-1225 GRFATAQRVSNL
+1225 GRFAAAQRVSNL
-1237 EAQVSGSGGDLTAKI
+1237 EAQVGADLSARIDQRATAI
-1252 DERVTAVVDPKI
+1252 VDPKI
-1264 GAVTQSVTNLRSD
+1264 GVVTQSVTDLRSA
-1277 YNGTAATVQQQAG
+1277 YNGTVATVQQQAG

-1297 KARAYVRLNADAGNG
+1297 KATAYVRLLADGGNG
-1312 YAQLSLF
+1312 VARLSLWS
-1319 ADQYGGAWELVGN
+1319 DQFGGAWELIGD
-1332 GRIAGNLFV
+1332 GRIGGNLVV
-1341 DGTITTSKV
+1341 DGTITSTKMGASSV
-1350 APNNITNTVAIA
+1350 QQAMFLTLP
-1362 GMSGGVSPEDTGE
+1362 GSMSIPYG
-1375 TGRVYITSTGG
+1375 
-1386 TMKVDVQ
+1386 
-1393 ADGTRTGG
+1393 
-1401 SGNMRAQLFAAYNGT
+1401 
-1416 ELALSREVAFT
+1416 
-1427 PSNTAVPVGFFQIIQ
+1427 
-1442 FPAGT
+1442 
-1447 AVQFFL
+1447 
-1453 RFFVT
+1453 
-1458 TTNTTWTYTSAAIA
+1458 
-1472 VTEFKR
+1472 

>member
-1 MKVVTAAGTIELGTV
+1 MKVVTTAGAIELGTV

-50 VRLAVPFEDVDT
+50 VRLAVPFDDVDT

-70 RATSATWIADDR
+70 RATSATWIADER

-87 VRGFYKEF
+87 IRGFYKEF
-95 EVDHATAP
+95 EVDHASAP

-127 APAGQA
+127 APVGQA
-133 SSLQLLQPIAITE
+133 SSLQLLQPIVITD
-146 AVLTSSSVS
+146 AVLTSSSVP

-226 PIVVTLRPGPAAS
+226 PIVVTLRPGAAAS
-239 GLAILDC
+239 GIAILDC
-246 NAATVRVQAPGY
+246 NASTVRVQAPGY

-279 AGASITVT
+279 AGASVTVT
-287 LTPFGMAAQRVVWD
+287 LTPFGKAATRVVWD

-348 VFVGTMVLGI
+348 VFVGTLLLGI

-489 TSENTSKDT
+489 TGENTSKDT

-505 AKQVIADAASVK
+505 AKQVIADAVSVK

-559 LLASGI
+559 LLSAGIALDGSLAS
-565 VLDAA
+565 
-570 LANADSKL
+570 ADSKL
-578 AAARV
+578 AQARV
-583 TADLAVSRANTRIDA
+583 AAELATSRANARIDA

-612 KDELLDRRID
+612 KDELLERRID
-622 SLTVVTNK
+622 SLTVVTTK

-677 QVTALSAADRA
+677 TITALSAADRA

-697 AEFKAADSA
+697 TEFKAADSA

-726 RRVDSIVTDVTT
+726 KRVDSIVTDVTT

-801 DTVTTDFKAADAAT
+801 DTVTTEFKAADAAT
-815 STRIT
+815 SARIT
-820 NAVTALSDADTA
+820 DSVTSLSDADAALGRRIDSIVADGGFDDTA
-832 IGTRVD
+832 VRSEITRVE
-838 AIVTDVTTKDTAT
+838 TAS
-851 RAEISRVELAS
+851 ASR
-862 STRDTALG
+862 DNALG
-870 QRIDTVTADYKSA
+870 SRIDTIATDYQDRDS
-883 STATN
+883 ATN
-888 TRITDTAR
+888 TRIT
-896 AFADADQAIGQRIS
+896 
-910 EVQSS
+910 
-915 FAPGGGNLISNTDFV
+915 
-930 TTDGWGENLGMPR
+930 
-943 PNYGVNAAGP
+943 
-953 SYHPVGEN
+953 
-961 VLSIYQAGR
+961 
-970 AGGADAYADWISDPV
+970 
-985 AIVGGSFVQFSAMFA
+985 
-1000 SHRADTQAFLGWVG
+1000 
-1014 SDGVIFQFVNGNRNT
+1014 
-1029 STEQFANDP
+1029 
-1038 NLFKRSGALAVQA
+1038 
-1051 PLRAVAARLLM
+1051 
-1062 RKNDT
+1062 
-1067 YEGKADSYA
+1067 
-1076 WFWRPYIGGARQG
+1076 
-1089 QNGWNDWS
+1089 
-1097 AGSARAVQTA
+1097 QTA
-1107 TAARVAT
+1107 TALSNA
-1114 SIDTLTDAD
+1114 DA
-1123 RAIGRRIDTVTT
+1123 AIGRRIDTVTT
-1135 DYVSRDSTTNARVDQ
+1135 DYKGLNTSTNTRISTEVAALSDADTSIGQRIDSLIAQ
-1150 TVSAISEGDRALG
+1150 GGGGSEG
-1163 IRVDSVAANL
+1163 VDTVA
-1173 VTTDSAVRAE
+1173 RAE
-1183 IGRVERT
+1183 ISR
-1190 SVDRDTALG
+1190 
-1199 QRSDTI
+1199 
-1205 TASLNAASGRLSTVE
+1205 VE
-1220 TAVTD
+1220 TAGVTRDNALGSRIDTVTASIGPAVNAKAQELTTAFTNADLALTNRQTSLESAAHAGLASSLIGNANFASWPD
-1225 GRFATAQRVSNL
+1225 GSPLPFGWASWFQQVDIQRITSTYAGAGYAARLATQAGQQSGIVKSPIGVQPGWYVMEADAELVDGTYQGAGLTVDGYYSVNFAADPDLNEVVSSGGSTRRRWSKLFYSDRPLVNFHVMSGWTGFGEIGFHVIRWYYASLRPASEGEIKAQKAAATLIPALSARISTTENTLTDLPNRYATAQRVSIL

-1252 DERVTAVVDPKI
+1252 DERLTVVVDPKI
-1264 GAVTQSVTNLRSD
+1264 GAVAQSVSDLRSA
-1277 YNGTAATVQQQAG
+1277 YNGTAATVSQQAG
-1290 TLVDLAG
+1290 TLADVKGRTAAYWRTTAVAG
-1297 KARAYVRLNADAGNG
+1297 NNRAQITISADANAGAGVDIIGDVSINGN
-1312 YAQLSLF
+1312 L
-1319 ADQYGGAWELVGN
+1319 LVSGSVVTD
-1332 GRIAGNLFV
+1332 RIALNGV
-1341 DGTITTSKV
+1341 
-1350 APNNITNTVAIA
+1350 TNTVAIA

-1375 TGRVYITSTGG
+1375 TGRVSITSTGG

-1393 ADGTRTGG
+1393 ADGTRTAG

>member
-1 MKVVTAAGTIELGTV
+1 MKVVTAAGAIELGTV

-50 VRLAVPFEDVDT
+50 VRLAVPFDDVDT

-103 LSYCTLTVEGMTGEE
+103 LSYCTLTVEGMTGEG

-127 APAGQA
+127 APVGQA
-133 SSLQLLQPIAITE
+133 SSLQLLQPIAITD
-146 AVLTSSSVS
+146 AVLTSSSVA

-185 LIERNVGHDP
+185 LLERNVGHDP

-258 DRTVAPSGGS
+258 DRTVAPTGGS

-287 LTPFGMAAQRVVWD
+287 LTPFGKAATRVVWD

-348 VFVGTMVLGI
+348 VFVGTLLLGI

-489 TSENTSKDT
+489 TGENTSKDT
-498 DAVAGVP
+498 GAVAGVP
-505 AKQVIADAASVK
+505 ATQVIADAASVK

-559 LLASGI
+559 LLSAGIALDGSLAS
-565 VLDAA
+565 
-570 LANADSKL
+570 ADSKL
-578 AAARV
+578 GAARV
-583 TADLAVSRANTRIDA
+583 AADLAVSRANTRIDA

-612 KDELLDRRID
+612 KDELLERRID

-654 QRIDTVVTDYT
+654 RTIESVITDYT
-665 SRDSVTNTRITT
+665 SRDSTTNTRITT
-677 QVTALSAADRA
+677 TITALSAADRA

-697 AEFKAADSA
+697 TEFKEADSA
-706 TSTRITDSVA
+706 TSTRITDSVS

-726 RRVDSIVTDVTT
+726 KRVDSIVADVITNDAAART
-738 KDTATRAEISRVEL
+738 EISRVEL
-752 ASSTRD
+752 ASSARD

-763 RIDTVVTDYTG
+763 SIEIVVTDYTG

-801 DTVTTDFKAADAAT
+801 DTVT
-815 STRIT
+815 
-820 NAVTALSDADTA
+820 
-832 IGTRVD
+832 
-838 AIVTDVTTKDTAT
+838 
-851 RAEISRVELAS
+851 
-862 STRDTALG
+862 
-870 QRIDTVTADYKSA
+870 ADYRSVN
-883 STATN
+883 TATN

-1014 SDGVIFQFVNGNRNT
+1014 SDGVIFEFVNGNRNT
-1029 STEQFANDP
+1029 STERFANDP
-1038 NLFKRSGALAVQA
+1038 NLFKRSGVIAVQA

-1067 YEGKADSYA
+1067 YEGQGDSYA

-1089 QNGWNDWS
+1089 QNAWNDWS

-1114 SIDTLTDAD
+1114 SITTLTDAD
-1123 RAIGRRIDTVTT
+1123 SAIGRRIDTVTA
-1135 DYVSRDSTTNARVDQ
+1135 DYVSRDATTNARVDQ

-1163 IRVDSVAANL
+1163 IRVDSVGASL
-1173 VTTDSAVRAE
+1173 VATDSAVRAE

-1205 TASLNAASGRLSTVE
+1205 TASLNEASGRLSTVE

-1225 GRFATAQRVSNL
+1225 GRFATARRVSNL

-1393 ADGTRTGG
+1393 ADGTRTAG

-1416 ELALSREVAFT
+1416 ELALSREVAFS

>member
-1 MKVVTAAGTIELGTV
+1 MKVVTTAGVIELGTV

-50 VRLAVPFEDVDT
+50 VRLAVPFDDVDT

-82 FGSLS
+82 FGSLT

-103 LSYCTLTVEGMTGEE
+103 LSYCTLTVEGMTGKE

-127 APAGQA
+127 ALAGQA

-146 AVLTSSSVS
+146 AVLTSSSVA

-185 LIERNVGHDP
+185 LIDRNVGHDP

-258 DRTVAPSGGS
+258 DRTVAPTGGS
-268 GAALFLDLSLA
+268 GGALFLDLLLA

-287 LTPFGMAAQRVVWD
+287 LAPFGKVAQRVVWD

-308 SVTWQD
+308 SVAWQD
-314 TVAGTATA
+314 TVAGTATV
-322 EPPSWADAE
+322 EPPSWADGE
-331 AVSDT
+331 GVSDT
-336 TEWQDSRGGDGT
+336 KKWQDSRGGDGT
-348 VFVGTMVLGI
+348 VFVGTLLLGI

-464 AKTPAPLTIP
+464 AKTSAPLTIP

-489 TSENTSKDT
+489 TGENTSKDT
-498 DAVAGVP
+498 GTVAGVP
-505 AKQVIADAASVK
+505 ATQVIADAASIK

-532 SAVAAANALIKTA
+532 SAVAAANVLIKTA

-583 TADLAVSRANTRIDA
+583 TADLAVRQANTRIDA

-630 NDGEVRALIE
+630 NDGEVRALID
-640 TERLVRTDDVRAIA
+640 TERTVRSDDVRAIA
-654 QRIDTVVTDYT
+654 QRIDSVVTDYT
-665 SRDSVTNTRITT
+665 TRDSVTNTRITR
-677 QVTALSAADRA
+677 QVTALSAADMA
-688 LGERIDTVT
+688 LGERIDIVIT
-697 AEFKAADSA
+697 EYKDADA
-706 TSTRITDSVA
+706 VTSTQITDSVA
-716 ALSAADEAIG
+716 ALSAVDVAIG
-726 RRVDSIVTDVTT
+726 KRVDAIVTDVTT
-738 KDTATRAEISRVEL
+738 KDTATRTEIGRVEL

-763 RIDTVVTDYTG
+763 RIDSVVTDYTD

-788 ALSAADKA
+788 ALSAEDKA

-801 DTVTTDFKAADAAT
+801 DTVTTNFKNADLAT

-820 NAVTALSDADTA
+820 TEVAALSAVDVA
-832 IGTRVD
+832 IGKRVD

-851 RAEISRVELAS
+851 RTEIGKVELAS

-870 QRIDTVTADYKSA
+870 QRIDTVTTDYKSA
-883 STATN
+883 NTATN
-888 TRITDTAR
+888 TRITGEVTA
-896 AFADADQAIGQRIS
+896 
-910 EVQSS
+910 
-915 FAPGGGNLISNTDFV
+915 
-930 TTDGWGENLGMPR
+930 
-943 PNYGVNAAGP
+943 
-953 SYHPVGEN
+953 
-961 VLSIYQAGR
+961 LS
-970 AGGADAYADWISDPV
+970 GADV
-985 AIVGGSFVQFSAMFA
+985 A
-1000 SHRADTQAFLGWVG
+1000 LG
-1014 SDGVIFQFVNGNRNT
+1014 Q
-1029 STEQFANDP
+1029 
-1038 NLFKRSGALAVQA
+1038 
-1051 PLRAVAARLLM
+1051 
-1062 RKNDT
+1062 
-1067 YEGKADSYA
+1067 
-1076 WFWRPYIGGARQG
+1076 
-1089 QNGWNDWS
+1089 
-1097 AGSARAVQTA
+1097 
-1107 TAARVAT
+1107 
-1114 SIDTLTDAD
+1114 
-1123 RAIGRRIDTVTT
+1123 RIDTVTT
-1135 DYVSRDSTTNARVDQ
+1135 EFRDADAATSTRINVQVKALSDADTSIGQRIDAITTDYVGRDSKANVRIDQ
-1150 TVSAISEGDRALG
+1150 TASAMSEADRALG
-1163 IRVDSVAANL
+1163 IRVDNVSASLAS
-1173 VTTDSAVRAE
+1173 TDSAVRAE
-1183 IGRVERT
+1183 IGRVERA
-1190 SVDRDTALG
+1190 SAERDIVLG
-1199 QRSDTI
+1199 ERSDTI
-1205 TASLNAASGRLSTVE
+1205 TVSLNDARGRLSTVE

-1225 GRFATAQRVSNL
+1225 GRFATAQRVSLL
-1237 EAQVSGSGGDLTAKI
+1237 EAQVSGSGGDLTARI

-1264 GAVTQSVTNLRSD
+1264 GVVTQSVTDLRSA
-1277 YNGTAATVQQQAG
+1277 YNGTVATLQQQAG
-1290 TLVDLAG
+1290 T
-1297 KARAYVRLNADAGNG
+1297 
-1312 YAQLSLF
+1312 
-1319 ADQYGGAWELVGN
+1319 
-1332 GRIAGNLFV
+1332 IAGIDGRTSVFWQVTGTTPDGSTKISLSKADGSPGVFYIGADLFV
-1341 DGTITTSKV
+1341 DGNAIFNGTVTIRALDRSTMTATTASSV
-1350 APNNITNTVAIA
+1350 AGSYGGVGTGALTYIPNLGADMFIRSGGSLYFTFTGNIA
-1362 GMSGGVSPEDTGE
+1362 GQTDASGSTYPSIELLNAADNSVLTSVRLPSAGFGSSGRLDNYTIRILNVWGE
-1375 TGRVYITSTGG
+1375 LTVRWRVATRAAERTWSI
-1386 TMKVDVQ
+1386 VQ
-1393 ADGTRTGG
+1393 
-1401 SGNMRAQLFAAYNGT
+1401 NP
-1416 ELALSREVAFT
+1416 ALSVYW
-1427 PSNTAVPVGFFQIIQ
+1427 TA
-1442 FPAGT
+1442 
-1447 AVQFFL
+1447 L
-1453 RFFVT
+1453 
-1458 TTNTTWTYTSAAIA
+1458 
-1472 VTEFKR
+1472 

>member
-1 MKVVTAAGTIELGTV
+1 MKVVTAAGAIELGTV

-31 TDEFGVTTVVQRGF
+31 TDEFGVTTVVPRGF

-50 VRLAVPFEDVDT
+50 VRLAVPFDDVDT

-127 APAGQA
+127 APVGQA
-133 SSLQLLQPIAITE
+133 SSLQLLQPIIITD
-146 AVLTSSSVS
+146 AVLTSSSVP

-185 LIERNVGHDP
+185 LLERNVGHDP

-258 DRTVAPSGGS
+258 DRTVAPTGGS

-287 LTPFGMAAQRVVWD
+287 LTPFGRAATRVVWD

-308 SVTWQD
+308 SVSWQD

-331 AVSDT
+331 GVSDLT
-336 TEWQDSRGGDGT
+336 NWQDSRGGDGA
-348 VFVGTMVLGI
+348 VFVGTLLLGI

-489 TSENTSKDT
+489 TGENTSKDT
-498 DAVAGVP
+498 GAVAGVP
-505 AKQVIADAASVK
+505 ATQVIADAASVK

-545 GAKAD
+545 GSKAD

-559 LLASGI
+559 LLSAGIALDGSLAS
-565 VLDAA
+565 
-570 LANADSKL
+570 ADSKL
-578 AAARV
+578 GAARV
-583 TADLAVSRANTRIDA
+583 AADLAVSRANTRIDA

-612 KDELLDRRID
+612 KDELLERRID

-697 AEFKAADSA
+697 TEFKAADSA

-758 TALGQ
+758 IALGQ

-788 ALSAADKA
+788 ALSAADVA

-801 DTVTTDFKAADAAT
+801 DTVTTDFKAADSAT

-820 NAVTALSDADTA
+820 QSVTALSNADTALGQRIDTIATDYKAADTATSTRITTAVAALSDADTA
-832 IGTRVD
+832 IG
-838 AIVTDVTTKDTAT
+838 
-851 RAEISRVELAS
+851 
-862 STRDTALG
+862 
-870 QRIDTVTADYKSA
+870 QRIDTVTA
-883 STATN
+883 
-888 TRITDTAR
+888 
-896 AFADADQAIGQRIS
+896 
-910 EVQSS
+910 
-915 FAPGGGNLISNTDFV
+915 
-930 TTDGWGENLGMPR
+930 
-943 PNYGVNAAGP
+943 
-953 SYHPVGEN
+953 
-961 VLSIYQAGR
+961 
-970 AGGADAYADWISDPV
+970 
-985 AIVGGSFVQFSAMFA
+985 
-1000 SHRADTQAFLGWVG
+1000 
-1014 SDGVIFQFVNGNRNT
+1014 
-1029 STEQFANDP
+1029 
-1038 NLFKRSGALAVQA
+1038 
-1051 PLRAVAARLLM
+1051 
-1062 RKNDT
+1062 
-1067 YEGKADSYA
+1067 
-1076 WFWRPYIGGARQG
+1076 
-1089 QNGWNDWS
+1089 
-1097 AGSARAVQTA
+1097 
-1107 TAARVAT
+1107 
-1114 SIDTLTDAD
+1114 
-1123 RAIGRRIDTVTT
+1123 

-1150 TVSAISEGDRALG
+1150 TVSAMSEGDRALG
-1163 IRVDSVAANL
+1163 IRVDSVAASL
-1173 VTTDSAVRAE
+1173 VTNDSAVRAE

-1205 TASLNAASGRLSTVE
+1205 TVSLNDARSRLSTVE

-1225 GRFATAQRVSNL
+1225 GRFAAAQRVSNL
-1237 EAQVSGSGGDLTAKI
+1237 EAQVGPDLSAKI
-1252 DERVTAVVDPKI
+1252 EERVTAVVDPKI
-1264 GAVTQSVTNLRSD
+1264 GVVTQSVTDLRSA
-1277 YNGTAATVQQQAG
+1277 YNGTVATLQQQAG
-1290 TLVDLAG
+1290 T
-1297 KARAYVRLNADAGNG
+1297 
-1312 YAQLSLF
+1312 
-1319 ADQYGGAWELVGN
+1319 
-1332 GRIAGNLFV
+1332 IAGIDGRTSVFWQVTGTTPDGSTKISLSKADGSPGVFYIGADLFV
-1341 DGTITTSKV
+1341 DGNAIFNGTVTIRALDRSTMTATTASSV
-1350 APNNITNTVAIA
+1350 AGSYGGVGTGALTYIPNLGADMFIRSGGSLYFTFTGNIA
-1362 GMSGGVSPEDTGE
+1362 GQTDASGSTYPSIELLNAADNSVLTSVRLPSAGFGSSGRLDNYTIRILNVWGE
-1375 TGRVYITSTGG
+1375 LTVRWRVATRAAERTWSI
-1386 TMKVDVQ
+1386 VQ
-1393 ADGTRTGG
+1393 
-1401 SGNMRAQLFAAYNGT
+1401 NP
-1416 ELALSREVAFT
+1416 ALSVYW
-1427 PSNTAVPVGFFQIIQ
+1427 TA
-1442 FPAGT
+1442 
-1447 AVQFFL
+1447 L
-1453 RFFVT
+1453 
-1458 TTNTTWTYTSAAIA
+1458 
-1472 VTEFKR
+1472 